1 VTTWTLLSGPTETL
15 SGPTWTLSAAHL
27 DVKGTDLGQG
37 LALPIKYAAL
47 MLSVLS

>member
-1 VTTWTLLSGPTETL
+1 MLSGPTGTL

-37 LALPIKYAAL
+37 PALPIKYAAL